1 MTVLQLAQELNKGPA
16 KILMDIL
23 EDEGMELGKMIQK
36 FRDKLVQIEEGT
48 NEGKFTVSV
57 KNLVLMQRSG
67 QVIDIEQ

>member
-1 MTVLQLAQELNKGPA
+1 M
-16 KILMDIL
+16 
-23 EDEGMELGKMIQK
+23 
-36 FRDKLVQIEEGT
+36 QIEEGT